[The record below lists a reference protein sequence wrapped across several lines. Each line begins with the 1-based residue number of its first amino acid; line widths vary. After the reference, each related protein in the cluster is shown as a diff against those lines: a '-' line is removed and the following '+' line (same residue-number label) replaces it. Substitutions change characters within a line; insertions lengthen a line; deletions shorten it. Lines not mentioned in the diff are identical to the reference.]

1 MKEIVSFC
9 LLLLALNNLNAQTN
23 QMLSKKQ
30 VSIIT
35 ISALTA
41 KGWLPDLKKAIA
53 DGLDEGMTINEIKEM
68 MIHLY
73 AYCGFPRSIGG
84 INTFITVLDERK
96 AKGIKDPEGTPPLFV
111 NPSAD
116 KYALGKTTLERL
128 TGRHETGP
136 KRGFAEFMPSIDT
149 LLKEHLFADV
159 FGRGVLSDQERELI
173 TVSAL
178 VSLGGVEPQLSG
190 HMSIAMHIGLSK
202 TQLEEMLAIQE
213 IKIGKNEAEAARAVL
228 SKITTSTNNPKE

>member
-1 MKEIVSFC
+1 MKEIISFF
-9 LLLLALNNLNAQTN
+9 LLLISINNLHAQTN

-30 VSIIT
+30 ESIIT

-73 AYCGFPRSIGG
+73 AYCGFPRSLGG
-84 INTFITVLDERK
+84 INTFIKVLEERK
-96 AKGIKDPEGTPPLFV
+96 VKGINDPEGTPPFFV
-111 NPSAD
+111 NPSTD
-116 KYALGKTTLERL
+116 KYVLGKTTLERL
-128 TGRHETGP
+128 TGRPETGP
-136 KRGFAEFMPSIDT
+136 KKGFAEFLPAIDT

-190 HMSIAMHIGLSK
+190 HLSIAMHTGLSK
-202 TQLEEMLAIQE
+202 TQLTEMLAIQE
-213 IKIGKNEAEAARAVL
+213 IKIGKIEAEAARAVL
-228 SKITTSTNNPKE
+228 SRVTASSNNPKE